1 MLRRR
6 VVHLVTEKPR
16 LLFLFTGGT
25 IGMVKSS
32 DSSHLTVSE
41 TTPNILSHA
50 PVLASVA
57 HIETRMVSNVDSSDL
72 TPSHWSGMAATI
84 AEVHDDYDGFVI
96 VHGTDTMAFT
106 ACALSFMLGGDH
118 KPVVLTGSQRPLAA
132 PRTDARS
139 NLVHSAISA
148 TMNVREVSLYFGN
161 HLFRGNRAT
170 KTSVHAYDA
179 YASPNHPPLVELGV
193 DIERVSPSLQR
204 SGPLTVNTSIDTS
217 VTVLSAFPGMEPRA
231 IDALADAGKKIIML
245 RGFGE
250 GNLPTVGWPDAIRRA
265 TLAGTHVLVGSQCRA
280 GSSRPGR
287 YAGSDAARDAGA
299 IYIGDMTGEAAVVKS
314 MCLLGRGLS
323 GDAFRTAL
331 LSPLAGEIT
340 PGSASRL

>member
-1 MLRRR
+1 
-6 VVHLVTEKPR
+6 VTEAAPN
-16 LLFLFTGGT
+16 LLA
-25 IGMVKSS
+25 
-32 DSSHLTVSE
+32 
-41 TTPNILSHA
+41 HA
-50 PVLASVA
+50 PALASVA
-57 HIETRMVSNVDSSDL
+57 EVETRSVANVDSSDL
-72 TPSHWSGMAATI
+72 TPKHWRDLANI
-84 AEVHDDYDGFVI
+84 VAESQDDYDGFVI

-106 ACALSFMLGGDH
+106 ACALSFMLSGDH
-118 KPVVLTGSQRPLAA
+118 KPIVLTGSQRPLCA

-170 KTSVHAYDA
+170 KTSVYAYDA

-193 DIERVSPSLQR
+193 DIQRVSPALQR
-204 SGPLTVNTSIDTS
+204 TGPLTVTTATDDR
-217 VTVLSAFPGMEPRA
+217 VTVLSVFPGMRPTA
-231 IDALADAGKKIIML
+231 IDALVEAGIRVIML

-250 GNLPTVGWPDAIRRA
+250 GNLPTHDWPQAIRRA
-265 TLAGTHVLVGSQCRA
+265 TDAGIHVLVGSQCRA
-280 GSSRPGR
+280 GASRPGR

-299 IYIGDMTGEAAVVKS
+299 VYIGDMTGEAAVVKS

-323 GDAFRTAL
+323 GNAFRTAL
-331 LSPLAGEIT
+331 LSPIAGEIT

>member
-1 MLRRR
+1 
-6 VVHLVTEKPR
+6 
-16 LLFLFTGGT
+16 
-25 IGMVKSS
+25 MVES
-32 DSSHLTVSE
+32 DSAGHLIVGES
-41 TTPNILSHA
+41 TPDILSHA

-57 HIETRMVSNVDSSDL
+57 EIDSRVVTNLDSADL
-72 TPSHWSGMAATI
+72 TPAHWCQLAETI
-84 AEVHDDYDGFVI
+84 ASSHDDYDGFVI

-106 ACALSFMLGGDH
+106 ASALSFMLGGDH
-118 KPVVLTGSQRPLAA
+118 KPIVLTGSQRPLAA

-148 TMNVREVSLYFGN
+148 TMNVREVGLYFGN

-179 YASPNHPPLVELGV
+179 YASPNHPPLIELGV
-193 DIERVSPSLQR
+193 DIERVSPSLNR
-204 SGPLTVNTSIDTS
+204 TGPLTIDTSIDTN

-231 IDALADAGKKIIML
+231 IDALTEAGKRMIML

-265 TLAGTHVLVGSQCRA
+265 TDAGAHVLVGSQCRA

-299 IYIGDMTGEAAVVKS
+299 IYIGDLTGEAAVVKS

-323 GDAFRTAL
+323 GEAFRTAM
-331 LSPLAGEIT
+331 LSPIAGEIT

>member
-1 MLRRR
+1 MSD
-6 VVHLVTEKPR
+6 TPR

-25 IGMVKSS
+25 ISMVES
-32 DSSHLTVSE
+32 DNAGHLVVGDK
-41 TTPNILSHA
+41 TPDILNHA

-57 HIETRMVSNVDSSDL
+57 EIRSQVVSNLDSADL
-72 TPSHWSGMAATI
+72 TPAHWGQLADTI
-84 AEVHDDYDGFVI
+84 ASNHNDYDGFVI

-106 ACALSFMLGGDH
+106 ASALSFMLGGDH

-148 TMNVREVSLYFGN
+148 TMNVREVGLYFGN

-179 YASPNHPPLVELGV
+179 YASPNHPALIELGV
-193 DIERVSPSLQR
+193 DIERVSPSLNR
-204 SGPLTVNTSIDTS
+204 TGPMTVDTRIDTN
-217 VTVLSAFPGMEPRA
+217 VTVLSAFPGMEPKA
-231 IDALADAGKKIIML
+231 IDALTEAGKRMIML

-250 GNLPTVGWPDAIRRA
+250 GNLPTVGWPEAIRRA
-265 TLAGTHVLVGSQCRA
+265 TEAGAHVLVGSQCRA

-287 YAGSDAARDAGA
+287 YAGSDAAREAGA
-299 IYIGDMTGEAAVVKS
+299 IYIGDLTGEAAVVKS
-314 MCLLGRGLS
+314 MCLLGRGVT
-323 GDAFRTAL
+323 GEDFRTAM
-331 LSPLAGEIT
+331 LSPIAGEIT

>member
-1 MLRRR
+1 VSPLP
-6 VVHLVTEKPR
+6 K

-25 IGMVKSS
+25 LSMRKVG
-32 DSSHLTVSE
+32 DPGHLAPT
-41 TTPNILSHA
+41 NLALDLLAHA
-50 PVLASVA
+50 PALSAVA
-57 HIETRMVSNVDSSDL
+57 DIQTRVITNVDSSDL
-72 TPSHWSGMAATI
+72 TPSHWGQLAQAI
-84 AEVHDDYDGFVI
+84 AEAHEEFDGFVVI
-96 VHGTDTMAFT
+96 HGTDTMTFT

-118 KPVVLTGSQRPLAA
+118 KPVVLTGSQRPLAV

-148 TMNVREVSLYFGN
+148 AMNIREVGLYFGS

-170 KTSVHAYDA
+170 KTSVYAYDA
-179 YASPNHPPLVELGV
+179 FASPNHPPLVELGV
-193 DIERVSPSLQR
+193 DIERVSPALRR
-204 SGPLTVNTSIDTS
+204 SGPVTVHPEVNTD
-217 VTVLSAFPGMEPRA
+217 VAVLSAFPGMAPNA
-231 IDALADAGKKIIML
+231 IDALTDLGKRVIML

-250 GNLPTVGWPDAIRRA
+250 GNLPLNDWPETIRRA
-265 TLAGTHVLVGSQCRA
+265 TDSGVHVLVGSQCRA
-280 GSSRPGR
+280 GASRPGR

-314 MCLLGRGLS
+314 MCLLGRGVQKE
-323 GDAFRTAL
+323 DFQDAL

>member
-1 MLRRR
+1 MNE
-6 VVHLVTEKPR
+6 TPR

-25 IGMVKSS
+25 ISMVES
-32 DSSHLTVSE
+32 DDAGLLAVSE
-41 TTPNILSHA
+41 SPPDVLRHA
-50 PVLASVA
+50 PVLSSVA
-57 HIETRMVSNVDSSDL
+57 RIESRAIANVDSSDL
-72 TPSHWSGMAATI
+72 TPDHWADLAATI
-84 AEVHDDYDGFVI
+84 AEAHNDFDGFVI

-118 KPVVLTGSQRPLAA
+118 KPVVLTGSQRPLAE

-148 TMNVREVSLYFGN
+148 TMNVREVGLYFGS

-204 SGPLTVNTSIDTS
+204 SGPLTLNTGICTD
-217 VTVLSAFPGMEPRA
+217 VTVLSAFPGMEPKA
-231 IDALADAGKKIIML
+231 IDALTEAGKRMIML

-250 GNLPTVGWPDAIRRA
+250 GNLPTTGWPQAIRRA
-265 TLAGTHVLVGSQCRA
+265 TDAGVHILVGSQCRA
-280 GSSRPGR
+280 GASRPGR

-299 IYIGDMTGEAAVVKS
+299 IFIGDLTGEAAVVKS
-314 MCLLGRGLS
+314 MCLLGRGVTGES
-323 GDAFRTAL
+323 FRTAL
-331 LSPLAGEIT
+331 LAPLSGEIT

>member
-6 VVHLVTEKPR
+6 GVHLVTDKPR

-25 IGMVKSS
+25 ISMESGDSGHLMITKSA
-32 DSSHLTVSE
+32 
-41 TTPNILSHA
+41 PNLLAHA

-57 HIETRMVSNVDSSDL
+57 EVETQAVANVDSSDL
-72 TPSHWSGMAATI
+72 TPAHWQDLATI
-84 AEVHDDYDGFVI
+84 VAKSQHDYDGFVI

-118 KPVVLTGSQRPLAA
+118 KPVVLTGSQRPLRA

-148 TMNVREVSLYFGN
+148 TMNVREVGLYFGS
-161 HLFRGNRAT
+161 HLYRGNRAT
-170 KTSVHAYDA
+170 KTSVYAYDA

-193 DIERVSPSLQR
+193 DIQRVSPALQR
-204 SGPLTVNTSIDTS
+204 TGPLTVRTETDDR
-217 VTVLSAFPGMEPRA
+217 VTVLSAFPGMQPTA
-231 IDALADAGKKIIML
+231 VDALVEAGMRVIML

-250 GNLPTVGWPDAIRRA
+250 GNLPTQGWPQAIRRA
-265 TLAGTHVLVGSQCRA
+265 TDAGVHVLVGSQCRA
-280 GSSRPGR
+280 GASRPGR
-287 YAGSDAARDAGA
+287 YVGSDAAREAGA
-299 IYIGDMTGEAAVVKS
+299 VYIGDMTGEAAVVKS
-314 MCLLGRGLS
+314 MCLLGRGIT

-331 LSPLAGEIT
+331 LAPIAGEIT

>member
-1 MLRRR
+1 MI
-6 VVHLVTEKPR
+6 EKPR

-25 IGMVKSS
+25 ISMAKTGASG
-32 DSSHLTVSE
+32 HLAVTDAV
-41 TTPNILSHA
+41 PDLLSHA

-57 HIETRMVSNVDSSDL
+57 EIETQTVTNVDSSDL
-72 TPSHWSGMAATI
+72 TPEDWASMAETI
-84 AEVHDDYDGFVI
+84 AGSQEDYDGFVI

-118 KPVVLTGSQRPLAA
+118 KPVVLTGSQRPLMA

-148 TMNVREVSLYFGN
+148 TMNVREVGLYFGN
-161 HLFRGNRAT
+161 HLFRGNRST

-193 DIERVSPSLQR
+193 DIERVSPALQR
-204 SGPLTVNTSIDTS
+204 TGPLTVRTEIDPR
-217 VTVLSAFPGMEPRA
+217 VAVLSAFPGMTPSA
-231 IDALADAGKKIIML
+231 IDALTDAGTKMIML

-250 GNLPTVGWPDAIRRA
+250 GNLPMKAWPDAIRRA
-265 TLAGTHVLVGSQCRA
+265 ADAGIHVLVGSQCRA

-314 MCLLGRGLS
+314 MCLLGRGLN
-323 GDAFRTAL
+323 GEAFRTAL
-331 LSPLAGEIT
+331 LSPIAGEIT